1 MFVSN
6 AIYQDALS
14 SGLSNVFFSGNTNK
28 YKKVT
33 HIIIT

>member
-6 AIYQDALS
+6 AIYQDYKRV
-14 SGLSNVFFSGNTNK
+14 LSNVLFSDNTNK